1 MKGMAQVRKKKV
13 AVVQCFGGCKI
24 DENLAEA
31 HFDGGCAGFRKNIRM
46 MRRDADGG
54 AWAAEAAWRHA
65 V

>member
-31 HFDGGCAGFRKNIRM
+31 HFDGGCAWLQEK
-46 MRRDADGG
+46 
-54 AWAAEAAWRHA
+54 
-65 V
+65 